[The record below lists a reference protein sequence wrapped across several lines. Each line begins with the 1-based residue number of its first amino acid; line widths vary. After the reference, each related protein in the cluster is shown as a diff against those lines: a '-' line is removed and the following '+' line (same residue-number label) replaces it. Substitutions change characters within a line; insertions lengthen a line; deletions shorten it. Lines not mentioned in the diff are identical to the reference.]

1 MAGSLLGPDQI
12 RKIDAT
18 YPALVAH
25 LRSLLAADHTAVG
38 LMRVHCMVET
48 FDSDE
53 MARIFRELS
62 FISPFEKKAF
72 VRAAI
77 YELMARE
84 PVLFISPSEGLDPA
98 KYPSITLQV
107 VDKMPEEPKVFTPP
121 TFRLNVVTSGAEEIA
136 KTDTKP
142 EPVVTSTHTPIVAK
156 KIEVGAEEQ
165 KAQQS
170 KLDAAVAKLR
180 ESSAPKVVEP
190 TIGEAAAD
198 YYNAKIDEI
207 EVNAISNAQQEALGI
222 NPALQTPKE

>member
-12 RKIDAT
+12 RKINAT
-18 YPALVAH
+18 FPTLVAH
-25 LRSLLAADHTAVG
+25 VRSLLAADHTGVG

-53 MARIFRELS
+53 MSRIFRELS
-62 FISPFEKKAF
+62 FISPKEKLAL

-77 YELMARE
+77 YELTVTDTELFVSPEAPVKPVTEINARL
-84 PVLFISPSEGLDPA
+84 VQSM
-98 KYPSITLQV
+98 TVQ
-107 VDKMPEEPKVFTPP
+107 PKVFTPP
-121 TFRLNVVTSGAEEIA
+121 QFKLNAAVSDAAEIA

-142 EPVVTSTHTPIVAK
+142 EPVVTSTHTSLVATQVK
-156 KIEVGAEEQ
+156 AGAEEQ